1 MDDITRTAPAPWPE
15 PVTIDKA
22 DPRYPDL
29 AGRGINA
36 RFPAAPAAIGLPATP
51 RHVAELVQ
59 DAVGAGRRLAVRSGG
74 HCFESLVDHPEVD
87 VVIDLSEMKAVGYD
101 PEHRAFAVEPGAS
114 LGAMYRTLFLGWG
127 VAVPA
132 GRCPEI
138 GVGGHVPGGG
148 GGALSRRHGLSVDHL
163 YGVQVVVA
171 DGSGRAR
178 LVTATREPGDP
189 NRDLWWA
196 HTGGGAGAFGV
207 VTRYLFRSPDGA
219 AGDGR
224 LLPAA
229 PAAVTKKTVRW
240 SWDDLDESRFVA
252 LVRAFGLWH
261 ERNSAPGDPGAQLDN
276 SLTLPR
282 AGGGEV
288 TLETA
293 YDAGRPDAAELADA
307 LIADL
312 GRAAGSSPEVA
323 AETRPFLAAV
333 LVPDEFA
340 GVKGR
345 FKSKAAFLRS
355 CWPEDVVARLYRR
368 LTDGTGYRNP
378 AAAFYLLSHG
388 GAINAVGREETAM
401 AHRDAVLKAYG
412 SVFWWDPREDETHL
426 GWIRDT
432 YHELFADAGGVP
444 DPDRGYGGA
453 FVNYAD
459 ADFADP
465 ELNRSGVPWHRLY
478 FRGNYARLQEVKGR
492 WDPGEVFR
500 HALSVRPPGA

>member
-51 RHVAELVQ
+51 RHVAELVE

-101 PEHRAFAVEPGAS
+101 PEHRALAVEPGAS

-148 GGALSRRHGLSVDHL
+148 GGALSRRYGLSVDHL

-178 LVTATREPGDP
+178 AVTATREPGDP

-224 LLPAA
+224 LLPPA

-261 ERNSAPGDPGAQLDN
+261 ERNSAPGDSGAQLDN

-293 YDAGRPDAAELADA
+293 FDAGRPDAADLADA
-307 LIADL
+307 LIADV
-312 GRAAGSSPEVA
+312 GRAAGSSPEVT
-323 AETRPFLAAV
+323 AETRSFLAAV

-355 CWPEDVVARLYRR
+355 CWQEDVVARLYRR
-368 LTDGTGYRNP
+368 LTDRSGYQNP

-388 GAINAVGREETAM
+388 GAINAVGQEETAM

-412 SVFWWDPREDETHL
+412 SVFWWDPREDEVHL